1 MNTQIF
7 NKCISSLNHG
17 KSSKIILTEC
27 YQQRVSEFLKLRNAA
42 EDDMQN
48 LVERVCESKN
58 IDLILYLMGVL
69 PQEVD
74 NSQSFI
80 IGMFGGKKNDD

>member
-27 YQQRVSEFLKLRNAA
+27 YQQRLSEFLTLRTAVEA
-42 EDDMQN
+42 DMQH

-58 IDLILYLMGVL
+58 TDLMLYLMGVL
-69 PQEVD
+69 PQELD

-80 IGMFGGKKNDD
+80 MGIFGGKKNDY

>member
-1 MNTQIF
+1 MNTQLF
-7 NKCISSLNHG
+7 DKCISGLTHG

-27 YQQRVSEFLKLRNAA
+27 YQQRLLGFLKLRNAM
-42 EDDMQN
+42 EGDMQN

-58 IDLILYLMGVL
+58 TDLILYLMGVL
-69 PQEVD
+69 PQELD

-80 IGMFGGKKNDD
+80 MGIFGGIKNDD